1 MTTIL
6 RFLCLNIASV
16 FVLSIGLTNVSAQES
31 FPSKPIRIIVGFTP
45 GTGSDVV
52 ARVVSQSYST
62 ILGQSIIIE
71 NKPGAGGMLGPEFGA
86 KAAPD
91 GYTLTLASAGG
102 LIIAPAMSK
111 SPPKYKAEK
120 DFVPIGG
127 LAKSAFVV
135 VTANTADAPQSFQ
148 ELVTRLKDKGGNFGS
163 PGTGTTTHL
172 VGEVLLKQAGVKA
185 THIPYRGSAQA
196 MTDTASGQ
204 VGFSFDTVAGALPL
218 IRAGKLR
225 ALAVTSA
232 DRITSLPSVQ
242 TVSESGVSG
251 FSVVGWWGLLAPAG
265 TPQDVVTKLSDA
277 LIKSLNNPQTKSS
290 LSAQEVEPYPLASAA
305 FGALIQKE
313 APMWTELVKENKL
326 VSD

>member
-1 MTTIL
+1 MNRIR
-6 RFLCLNIASV
+6 RFLCLNMASMV
-16 FVLSIGLTNVSAQES
+16 VLALGMSNASAQES

-52 ARVVSQSYST
+52 ARIVSQSYSN
-62 ILGQSIIIE
+62 ILGQPIVIE

-86 KAAPD
+86 KATPD

-135 VTANTADAPQSFQ
+135 VTANSADAPSTFQ
-148 ELVTRLKDKGGNFGS
+148 ELVARLKDKGGYFGS

-185 THIPYRGSAQA
+185 THVPYRGSSQA

-232 DRITSLPSVQ
+232 ERIASLPNVP

-265 TPQDVVTKLSDA
+265 TPPDVVTKLSDA

-290 LSAQEVEPYPLASAA
+290 LSAQEVEPYPLASSA
-305 FGALIQKE
+305 FGALIFKE